1 MQAAIEL
8 ASVSKAAVWIKAG
21 TYRPAKHDDRIAAF
35 ILYDDVK
42 VYGGFAGTETA
53 LTQRPAAGRQTVL
66 SARAAKGTYRY
77 PHVLYGADN
86 VLLDGLTIRD
96 GNANGFTYNGKGG
109 GLLAYHAGKTF
120 LPNGLQAYAAGGAL
134 VSHSD
139 PVGFTMTIQSEE
151 S

>member
-1 MQAAIEL
+1 MGDRADRF
-8 ASVSKAAVWIKAG
+8 AG
-21 TYRPAKHDDRIAAF
+21 RHRVGFGFQGRGLDQGGHLRPAKHDDRIAAF

-96 GNANGFTYNGKGG
+96 GNANGFTYHGKGG

-134 VSHSD
+134 CRIAIRSALR
-139 PVGFTMTIQSEE
+139 
-151 S
+151 